1 MAVQVSTARPG
12 KSVGAAAVGVVV
24 TLLVFVAVFI
34 GFLIAPLLVLL
45 LAFLA
50 WSVVRAR
57 GERDAPATAGPRG
70 TDEAWIH
77 GFGTGAR

>member
-1 MAVQVSTARPG
+1 MAVQVSTARQG
-12 KSVGAAAVGVVV
+12 KSVGAGAVGVVV

-34 GFLIAPLLVLL
+34 GFLLAPLVVLL

-50 WSVVRAR
+50 WSVAGAR
-57 GERDAPATAGPRG
+57 GERSAPPAPGPRS
-70 TDEAWIH
+70 TDEATLH